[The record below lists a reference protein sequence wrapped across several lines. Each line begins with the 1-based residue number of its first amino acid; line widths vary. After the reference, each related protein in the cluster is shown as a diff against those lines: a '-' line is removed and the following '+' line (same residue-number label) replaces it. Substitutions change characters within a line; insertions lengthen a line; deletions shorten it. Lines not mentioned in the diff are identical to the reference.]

1 MHVGVTAIVKIGENW
16 FFFRGKMVSFV
27 LPIFCRDPFWT
38 LEIVDIER
46 SDPQRCRKYP
56 AFPSA
61 EDYRD
66 ILSIYIKRLVFIK
79 KLYLGGPA
87 LYFIAHNA
95 TVREPA

>member
-27 LPIFCRDPFWT
+27 LPIFRRDPFWT
-38 LEIVDIER
+38 QIFGGCREIVDVER

-61 EDYRD
+61 ED
-66 ILSIYIKRLVFIK
+66 LLP
-79 KLYLGGPA
+79 G
-87 LYFIAHNA
+87 
-95 TVREPA
+95 